1 MELSRIDSL
10 LGLAQ
15 RAGKMA
21 SGEFAVLKAVKE
33 GKAHLVLVTRDA
45 SERTKKKF
53 RDKCTYY
60 RVPYFEHGTMD
71 VVGHALGKEKRVSVA
86 VLDPGFA
93 DEIVKRLSR
102 EDNT

>member
-1 MELSRIDSL
+1 MESSKIDSL

-33 GKAHLVLVTRDA
+33 GKASVVLVTRDA

-60 RVPYFEHGTMD
+60 NVPCFEHGTMD
-71 VVGHALGKEKRVSVA
+71 AVGHALGKEKRVSVA

-93 DEIVKRLSR
+93 NEIVKRLSR
-102 EDNT
+102 EGNT